1 MLARN
6 KIVDMGPKAA
16 AASKEKTGKGGA
28 DETVFDFGPSVKK
41 VTKAKPSTTN
51 DESFGTGN
59 SKYTTDKMGN
69 TVLKSKLA
77 EDTALEAM
85 RAAAKAR
92 RAEKEA
98 AAAAGTAPSESGDP
112 EPLPV
117 AAESSSADAIRQKVA
132 AGQKLTHKEKKVLAG
147 LEKATAEADART
159 AEVTSGLQSFSLSM
173 QGQRGDSGKWMNRT
187 SVNYIP
193 FMLRYIGM
201 AQVDCDSSLFP
212 QRRRRVLAPAA
223 AAWT

>member
-1 MLARN
+1 
-6 KIVDMGPKAA
+6 
-16 AASKEKTGKGGA
+16 
-28 DETVFDFGPSVKK
+28 
-41 VTKAKPSTTN
+41 
-51 DESFGTGN
+51 
-59 SKYTTDKMGN
+59 MGN

-98 AAAAGTAPSESGDP
+98 AAAAGTATSQAGDP

-117 AAESSSADAIRQKVA
+117 AADSQSTADAIRQKVA
-132 AGQKLTHKEKKVLAG
+132 AGLKLTHKEKKVLAG

-173 QGQRGDSGKWMNRT
+173 QGQRGDSGK
-187 SVNYIP
+187 
-193 FMLRYIGM
+193 
-201 AQVDCDSSLFP
+201 
-212 QRRRRVLAPAA
+212 
-223 AAWT
+223 